1 MTSKELLALKAVCY
15 GCNKNKKC
23 GDGATFVIYEDI
35 VNNNLNIK
43 EEITFYEALKIMYE
57 FIDNIEVEN
66 DNS

>member
-1 MTSKELLALKAVCY
+1 MFLVA
-15 GCNKNKKC
+15 
-23 GDGATFVIYEDI
+23 DGATFVIYEDI
-35 VNNNLNIK
+35 ANNNLNIK